1 MVDASVRVCLRSF
14 ANFPRASNNKPSYD
28 CTRGLNVLP
37 TVGDAV
43 LFYNL
48 RVPPPLSSH
57 ARTPARPHARTQD
70 GSVAHFSVLTVVSPP
85 TRYGQSLLSLLSAL
99 ALALDLTRSVAA
111 RVQPNGHM
119 KFGAV
124 DEYVKIRPK
133 SELQP
138 LSTPR
143 VA

>member
-1 MVDASVRVCLRSF
+1 M
-14 ANFPRASNNKPSYD
+14 
-28 CTRGLNVLP
+28 
-37 TVGDAV
+37 
-43 LFYNL
+43 
-48 RVPPPLSSH
+48 
-57 ARTPARPHARTQD
+57 
-70 GSVAHFSVLTVVSPP
+70 AHFSVLTVVSPP